1 MSLAPL
7 VTFAQTCGSA
17 ALYAHLRW
25 CVVMTAEELQAALEF
40 LDWLREDLLTTD
52 LTRVID
58 LQHYLREKSKL
69 FNSVGKNAA

>member
-1 MSLAPL
+1 
-7 VTFAQTCGSA
+7 
-17 ALYAHLRW
+17 
-25 CVVMTAEELQAALEF
+25 MTAEELQAALGF

-69 FNSVGKNAA
+69 FNSVGKHAA